1 MGLCREW
8 ILIGYRGG
16 EEKMT
21 DQWDRKINDYTTTQ
35 KEKKK
40 TLEKKSFTAQ
50 KRQSFFLMDS

>member
-35 KEKKK
+35 KEKKNFGEEKFHCTKK
-40 TLEKKSFTAQ
+40 TK
-50 KRQSFFLMDS
+50 FF